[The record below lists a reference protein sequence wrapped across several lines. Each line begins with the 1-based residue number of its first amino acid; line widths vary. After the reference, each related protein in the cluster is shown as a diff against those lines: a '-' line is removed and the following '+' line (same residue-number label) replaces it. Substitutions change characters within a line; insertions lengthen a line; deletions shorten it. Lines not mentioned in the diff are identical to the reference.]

1 MMKRFFLGL
10 ALVTMTASA
19 AAAGG
24 MSFDLPRLDFPGTG
38 AEVTQTCNLLT
49 QTCSQ

>member
-1 MMKRFFLGL
+1 MKRFFLGL

-24 MSFDLPRLDFPGTG
+24 MSFDLPRLDFPGQG

-49 QTCSQ
+49 QSCGQ